1 MVTDAEW
8 KLMERDRQE
17 RENLDPLWKLLNTVS
32 AAQLNDVQL
41 ILLIIQN
48 TYMYLW
54 IVLAL

>member
-48 TYMYLW
+48 TYMDL
-54 IVLAL
+54 